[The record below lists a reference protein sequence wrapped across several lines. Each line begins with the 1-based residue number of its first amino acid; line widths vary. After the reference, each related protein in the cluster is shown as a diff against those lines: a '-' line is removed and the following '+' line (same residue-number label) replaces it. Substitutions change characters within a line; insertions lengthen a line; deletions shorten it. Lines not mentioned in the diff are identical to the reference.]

1 MDVFTDKVVAI
12 SGAASGLGRAL
23 ACQLSR
29 RGASLAIC
37 DVDEPGLADTAR
49 MVREQ
54 GGTVFDTVVDVAD
67 REQVGEFAADTVERF
82 GVVHQ
87 IYNNAGLA
95 HIGAIEDV
103 TYDEFAHVMDVDF
116 WGVVHGTKEF
126 LPYLIESGQG
136 HVVNISS
143 VFGLVAAPRMAAY
156 DAAKFA
162 VRGFTEALRAEL
174 IAARRPV
181 RVTSVHPGGIRTSVI
196 RNAASV
202 FGENKAVIE
211 RRFGRVALTSPDGA
225 ARSVL
230 RGVAHGK
237 GRVLVGPDAYGMEIA
252 YRLAGTA
259 YERVA
264 ALAERIAVPA
274 RKT

>member
-1 MDVFTDKVVAI
+1 MDYFAGKIAAVT
-12 SGAASGLGRAL
+12 GAASGLGRAL
-23 ACQLSR
+23 ACQLAG
-29 RGASLAIC
+29 RGASVAIC
-37 DVDEPGLADTAR
+37 DVDETALRDTER
-49 MVREQ
+49 TLRDG
-54 GGTVFDTVVDVAD
+54 GGTVFAAPLDVAD
-67 REQVGEFAADTVERF
+67 RKQVRRFAHDVSDRF

-87 IYNNAGLA
+87 IYNNAGIA
-95 HIGAIEDV
+95 QIGAIEDFG
-103 TYDEFAHVMDVDF
+103 YDELARVIDVDF

-126 LPYLIESGQG
+126 LPYLVESGQG

-174 IAARRPV
+174 LAARRPV
-181 RVTSVHPGGIRTSVI
+181 KVTCVHPGGIRTAVI
-196 RNAASV
+196 RNAAV
-202 FGENKAVIE
+202 VPGENKSVIE
-211 RRFGRVALTSPDGA
+211 RRFGRVAMSTPDGA
-225 ARSVL
+225 ARAVL
-230 RGVAHGK
+230 RGVARGK

-264 ALAERIAVPA
+264 ALAERWGVPA
-274 RKT
+274 RRS